1 MVFVKACIALDVYKV
16 TSKTL
21 HIWRDSGRERHLK
34 NPSGSYLY
42 WVDELPVK
50 HEHTQESESIVYAR
64 VSSAKQKRELTN
76 QINLLHGLYPTHR
89 IVSDIG
95 SGINHK
101 RKGFQAI
108 LDLLFRGRIK
118 EVVVAHQDRFSRLGF
133 DLFESIF
140 ERFGAK
146 LRVVDSSV
154 IHSQD
159 EDLARDIIEI
169 ITVFSTRYHGRRPYI
184 NENKVLSQ
192 SESEDVFD
200 KGIGRVKKALQRG
213 N

>member
-1 MVFVKACIALDVYKV
+1 MVFVKAGIALEVYKV

-21 HIWRDSGRERHLK
+21 HNWRESGKIRHLK

-42 WVDELPVK
+42 WVEDLPVK
-50 HEHTQESESIVYAR
+50 YEHTQEAESIVYAR
-64 VSSAKQKRELTN
+64 VSSLKQKRELTN
-76 QINLLHGLYPTHR
+76 QIKLLNGLYPTHR
-89 IVSDIG
+89 VVSDIG

-108 LDLLFRGRIK
+108 LDLLFRGRLK
-118 EVVVAHQDRFSRLGF
+118 EVVVAHKDRFSRLGF

-140 ERFGAK
+140 ERFGAS

-154 IHSQD
+154 SPD

-169 ITVFSTRYHGRRPYI
+169 ITVFTARYHGRRSYI
-184 NENKVLSQ
+184 DESKVLSE
-192 SESEDVFD
+192 SDSEDVHSES
-200 KGIGRVKKALQRG
+200 IGHVKKALQ
-213 N
+213 